1 MASGIDKNN
10 LDFKKIDSK
19 LITNNLPQ
27 GVASSNLISQLLN
40 KKVTEIKSNL
50 IPPVLGL
57 IEEFEINDVEKYI
70 KNPTDVKCLSDSKI
84 AEIIKKRNNLVKK
97 LNLLYSTVNLAKTT
111 IASTE
116 TILTALKI
124 AINLITVAPIPLQ
137 FATAGVVIALKES
150 QDEAKKLLSQLT
162 VLTGTSAG
170 ILIIFATFIKQL
182 IDLLNLLDNLLLKCS
197 TTNNIPYEQINSDIL
212 NLLPNQSSLNPDV
225 NPTDNF
231 YKGFTIS
238 VITEDS
244 PLSLYPRRQAI
255 AANKLGVVVLK
266 GPLSFSSDPEV
277 LINEIKYIIDSQ
289 DLKSN

>member
-19 LITNNLPQ
+19 LITNSLPQ

-57 IEEFEINDVEKYI
+57 IGEFGIKDIEKYI
-70 KNPTDVKCLSDSKI
+70 KNPTEVQCLSDDKI

-111 IASTE
+111 ITSTE
-116 TILTALKI
+116 TVLVALKI
-124 AINLITVAPIPLQ
+124 AINLITISPIPLQ
-137 FATAGVVIALKES
+137 FSTAGVVIALKES

-162 VLTGTSAG
+162 ALTGTASG

-182 IDLLNLLDNLLLKCS
+182 IDLLNLLDSLLLKCS
-197 TTNNIPYEQINSDIL
+197 TNNNIPYEQINSDIL
-212 NLLPNQSSLNPDV
+212 NLLPDQSSLNPNI
-225 NPTDNF
+225 NPTENF
-231 YKGFTIS
+231 YKGFTIN

-244 PLSLYPRRQAI
+244 PLSSYPRRQAI
-255 AANKLGVVVLK
+255 ASNKFGVVILK
-266 GPLSFSSDPEV
+266 GPLSFSSDPKV
-277 LINEIKYIIDSQ
+277 LIDEIKYIIDSQ

>member
-1 MASGIDKNN
+1 VASGIDKNN

-27 GVASSNLISQLLN
+27 GVASSNLIPQLLN
-40 KKVTEIKSNL
+40 KKVIEIKSNL
-50 IPPVLGL
+50 IPLVLNL
-57 IEEFEINDVEKYI
+57 IKEFGISEIEKYI
-70 KNPTDVKCLSDSKI
+70 KNPTDIKCMSDAKI
-84 AEIIKKRNNLVKK
+84 TEIIKKRNNLVKK

-111 IASTE
+111 VASTE

-137 FATAGVVIALKES
+137 FATAGVVITLKES

-162 VLTGTSAG
+162 ALTGTAAG
-170 ILIIFATFIKQL
+170 ILIIFATTIKQL
-182 IDLLNLLDNLLLKCS
+182 IDLLNLLDNLLRKCS

-212 NLLPNQSSLNPDV
+212 NLLPDQSSLNPDI
-225 NPTDNF
+225 NPTENF

>member
-57 IEEFEINDVEKYI
+57 IEEFGIKDIEKYI
-70 KNPTDVKCLSDSKI
+70 KNPTDIQCPSDDKI

-111 IASTE
+111 IISTE
-116 TILTALKI
+116 TVLAALKI

-162 VLTGTSAG
+162 ALTGTAAG

-182 IDLLNLLDNLLLKCS
+182 VDLLNLLDSLLLKCS
-197 TTNNIPYEQINSDIL
+197 TNNNISYEQINSDIL
-212 NLLPNQSSLNPDV
+212 NLLPDQSSLNPSI
-225 NPTDNF
+225 NPTENF

-244 PLSLYPRRQAI
+244 PLSSYPRRQAI